1 MMDSDDR
8 RRLFTAA
15 LSSSSSSIG
24 IVRVDE
30 QITVA
35 VGSRVDDDE
44 IVRQSGRRR
53 MEEGA
58 VAVDWVFQHVDDD
71 DGSGIFRRRRKDA
84 VDTADAATKGAA
96 SAANDAVAT
105 AAYTRDADR
114 NRNLERKGISLY
126 LQEMETRTNKKE
138 EI

>member
-1 MMDSDDR
+1 
-8 RRLFTAA
+8 
-15 LSSSSSSIG
+15 
-24 IVRVDE
+24 
-30 QITVA
+30 
-35 VGSRVDDDE
+35 
-44 IVRQSGRRR
+44 

-58 VAVDWVFQHVDDD
+58 VAVDWVFQHVDD

-126 LQEMETRTNKKE
+126 LQKMETRTNKKE